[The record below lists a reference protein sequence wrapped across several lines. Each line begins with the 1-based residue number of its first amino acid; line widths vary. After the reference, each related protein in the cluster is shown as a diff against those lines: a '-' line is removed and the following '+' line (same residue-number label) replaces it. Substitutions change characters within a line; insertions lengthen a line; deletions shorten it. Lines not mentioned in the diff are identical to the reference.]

1 MASARWMIYGASG
14 YTGQLLAEEAA
25 RRGHKPVLAGRSAE
39 KVAPLAE
46 RLGLEWKA
54 FGLDEAAAVARELE
68 GCAAV
73 LHAAGPFVH
82 TAAPMMRACLDAGAS
97 YADITGEIAVFQQ
110 AFAHDAEARER
121 GVCLI
126 SGVGFDVIPTDC
138 LAKYVAEKVPGA
150 TRLDLAI
157 APIGS
162 ASGGTLK
169 SMLEGLPQGG
179 FVRRGGALVP
189 SKVGSEVRR
198 VRFSDRERTVV
209 AIPWGD
215 LETAY
220 HSTGIGD
227 ITTYLAQPPGMVKT
241 MRVVTPMLGAAMR
254 VSALRKLAQAVVG
267 WTRSGP
273 DAAARESGRSYVW
286 ACATAPDG
294 REAQAW
300 LETLEGYA
308 FTAVGGVQAIERI
321 LADKPAHTL
330 IGALTPAMAFGAD
343 FVLGVEGT
351 RRLDSVG

>member
-1 MASARWMIYGASG
+1 MASARWMIYGANG
-14 YTGQLLAEEAA
+14 YTGQLIAEEAV
-25 RRGHKPVLAGRSAE
+25 RRGHRPVLAGRSAE

-54 FGLDEAAAVARELE
+54 FGLGDAAAVAREIE
-68 GCAAV
+68 GCAVV

-82 TAAPMMRACLDAGAS
+82 TATPMMRACLDAGAS
-97 YADITGEIAVFQQ
+97 YTDITGELTVLQQ
-110 AFAHDAEARER
+110 SFAHDAEAHER
-121 GVCLI
+121 GVCLV

-150 TRLDLAI
+150 TRLDIAI

-169 SMLEGLPQGG
+169 SMIEGLPQGG
-179 FVRRGGALVP
+179 FVRRGGELVP
-189 SKVGSEVRR
+189 SQVGSEVRQ
-198 VRFSDRERTVV
+198 VRFSDRERLTV

-273 DAAARESGRSYVW
+273 DAAARESGKSYVW
-286 ACATAPDG
+286 ARAAAPDG

-308 FTAVGGVQAIERI
+308 FTAVGGVRSIEQI
-321 LADKPAHTL
+321 IEKKPV
-330 IGALTPAMAFGAD
+330 GALTPSLAFGAD
-343 FVLGVEGT
+343 FVLGIEGT
-351 RRLDSVG
+351 KRLDTVG